1 MFCLAEET
9 QTQKHVRKQQH
20 GGGFY
25 SNMYDRSASQQE
37 VQRFT
42 CMNMFSFYS
51 ENSSSMVTLE
61 RKNDLVMMGNTH
73 YTEEEEE
80 KQKYKKSRG
89 QAEEEEEEVV
99 FYLTIYINT

>member
-1 MFCLAEET
+1 
-9 QTQKHVRKQQH
+9 
-20 GGGFY
+20 
-25 SNMYDRSASQQE
+25 
-37 VQRFT
+37 
-42 CMNMFSFYS
+42 MNMFSFYS

-89 QAEEEEEEVV
+89 QAEEEEVV
-99 FYLTIYINT
+99 FLSHNIYKYVTSNHSDVMWSLFFFTSLTRTLHDHFASSRLV